1 MMTSSP
7 VTSSHSVDDGATSPI
22 DFDALRGDFP
32 ILAQTVNGKPLVY
45 LDNAATTQKPQSVID
60 AVSDFYRFSN
70 ANIHRGVHHL
80 SVQATEAYEAARVKL
95 QRFIGADRPEE
106 VVFVRGTTEAIN
118 LVAESFGRMRIGK
131 GDEIIISTMEHHS
144 NIVPWQVLCERT
156 GAQLRVIP
164 INDRGEL
171 LVDEYEKLL
180 GPRTRLV
187 SIVYVSNALGT
198 VNPVRDIIRLAH
210 NRDIPVLLDGAQATP
225 HLAINV
231 AELGCEFFTLSGH
244 KMFGPTGSGVLYGR
258 FDLLNEMP
266 PYQFG
271 GDMIKSV
278 SFGGTIYN
286 DLPHRFEAGTPDVA
300 AAIGLGAAVDYLDRV
315 GMQNIA
321 TFEQDLLTYATEQLA
336 AIPAVRLIGTAREK
350 ASVLS
355 FVVDDVHAHDVGTI
369 LDQAGVAIRTGH
381 HCAQPV
387 MERFGLTATAR
398 ASIALYN
405 NKRDVDTMVAAIG
418 NVVEMFCS

>member
-1 MMTSSP
+1 MASSS
-7 VTSSHSVDDGATSPI
+7 VTSSRAIDDEASAPI
-22 DFDALRGDFP
+22 DFASLRSDFP

-45 LDNAATTQKPQSVID
+45 LDNAATTQKPLAVID
-60 AVSDFYRFSN
+60 AVSDFYRSSN

-80 SVQATEAYEAARVKL
+80 SMRATEAYESARVKL
-95 QRFIGADRPEE
+95 QRFIGAERPEE
-106 VVFVRGTTEAIN
+106 IVFVRGTTEALN
-118 LVAESFGRMRIGK
+118 LVAESFGRLRIGR
-131 GDEIIISTMEHHS
+131 GDEIVISTMEHHS
-144 NIVPWQVLCERT
+144 NIVPWQLLCERT
-156 GAQLRVIP
+156 GARLRVIP

-171 LVDEYEKLL
+171 LVDDYEKLL

-187 SIVYVSNALGT
+187 SVVYVSNALGT

-210 NRDIPVLLDGAQATP
+210 ERDIAVMLDGAQATP
-225 HLAINV
+225 HLPINV

-266 PYQFG
+266 PYQSG

-300 AAIGLGAAVDYLDRV
+300 AAIGLGAAVDYLNRI

-321 TFEQDLLTYATEQLA
+321 AYEQELLAYATQQLA

-355 FVVDDVHAHDVGTI
+355 FVVNNVHAHDVGTI

-387 MERFGLTATAR
+387 MERFGVTATAR

-405 NKRDVDTMVAAIG
+405 NRRDIDAMVAALG
-418 NVVEMFCS
+418 DVVEMFGP